1 MITEYL
7 LLGKSEEEFWES
19 TPRKVMALI
28 DQKNLIEKV
37 KMKNQAIYIACY
49 VWGKDP
55 DEFEEKERVP
65 IPGIDIPVDA
75 SLVNKLM

>member
-1 MITEYL
+1 M
-7 LLGKSEEEFWES
+7 LLGKTEEEFWES
-19 TPRKVMALI
+19 TPKKVTALI
-28 DQKNLIEKV
+28 DQKKEIEKV
-37 KMKNQAIYIACY
+37 NMKNQAIYIAYY

-55 DEFEEKERVP
+55 DEFEQTNSKRL

>member
-1 MITEYL
+1 M
-7 LLGKSEEEFWES
+7 GKSEEWFWES
-19 TPRKVMALI
+19 TPRLVMALI
-28 DQKNLIEKV
+28 DQKKEIEKV
-37 KMKNQAIYIACY
+37 NMKNQAIYSACY

-55 DEFEEKERVP
+55 DEFEQTTSKKL